1 VTGAVTELELP
12 AVGVEPKQ
20 VTFNDLEGVLGEVKV
35 GGWE

>member
-1 VTGAVTELELP
+1 
-12 AVGVEPKQ
+12 VEPKK